1 MIMSTI
7 YEMIITQT
15 TSRQKE
21 DIKQQSQLLQI
32 KISTVSQRLNKV
44 LLNLM

>member
-32 KISTVSQRLNKV
+32 EISTVSQRLNKV

>member
-1 MIMSTI
+1 
-7 YEMIITQT
+7 MIITQT